1 MIHSP
6 AYPYV
11 TDVVYGGT
19 YSDPMSPLPRL
30 TDLIAGSLLIPGMYY
45 RITDFQTAHV
55 INGVDEIHRGPLMPI
70 IVEAQTTNMLMPEG
84 TIDNNHTDIIS
95 YDRTQEIMPG
105 ASTN

>member
-6 AYPYV
+6 SYPFV

-19 YSDPMSPLPRL
+19 YSDHASPLPRL
-30 TDLIAGSLLIPGMYY
+30 TDLIAGSLLVPGMYY

-55 INGVDEIHRGPLMPI
+55 INGVDEVHRGPLMPI
-70 IVEAQTTNMLMPEG
+70 IVEAQTTNTLMPEG